1 MILTLLS
8 APVCVPDMT
17 RRTGLVELPSLR
29 KVAFTSSPE
38 LLIASLSPSAVS
50 FVESIV
56 MVAEVVPTIITM
68 SPWVTA
74 PLVDAK
80 PAETIFVSRARL
92 LTVKEKVPDEAWL
105 LVLKLTT
112 EFVSVA
118 LVLAKLLLVAKN
130 SASVLKV
137 VSMLLKVWSR
147 PLRS

>member
-1 MILTLLS
+1 MTVALVILTLLS
-8 APVCVPDMT
+8 TPVCVPDMT

-56 MVAEVVPTIITM
+56 MVAEVAPTIITM

-80 PAETIFVSRARL
+80 PPETIFVSRARL
-92 LTVKEKVPDEAWL
+92 SIVKEKVPDEAWL
-105 LVLKLTT
+105 LVVKLTT

-130 SASVLKV
+130 FASVLKV
-137 VSMLLKVWSR
+137 VTML
-147 PLRS
+147 

>member
-1 MILTLLS
+1 
-8 APVCVPDMT
+8 MT

-92 LTVKEKVPDEAWL
+92 LTVKEKVPEVAWL

-112 EFVSVA
+112 EFVSRA
-118 LVLAKLLLVAKN
+118 LLLEN
-130 SASVLKV
+130 HIIREL
-137 VSMLLKVWSR
+137 SR
-147 PLRS
+147 